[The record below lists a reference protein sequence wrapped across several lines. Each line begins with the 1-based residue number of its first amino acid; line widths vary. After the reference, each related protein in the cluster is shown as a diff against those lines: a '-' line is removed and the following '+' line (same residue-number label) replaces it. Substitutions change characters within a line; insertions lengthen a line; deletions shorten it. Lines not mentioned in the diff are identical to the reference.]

1 MAEQRPSPA
10 ARGYGPE
17 HRHLRRKVKREV
29 EAGQAYCWRC
39 LSEGK
44 TREQA
49 WIPPDSDWHLGHDDK
64 DRSVYRGAEH
74 VACNV
79 AVMAHRAP
87 RKRPVET
94 HPGLIDR

>member
-1 MAEQRPSPA
+1 MPRPSPA
-10 ARGYGPE
+10 ERGYDAN
-17 HRHLRRKVKREV
+17 HRRLRRKVKREV

-49 WIPPDSDWHLGHDDK
+49 FIPPGSQFHLGHDDH
-64 DRSVYRGAEH
+64 DRSIYRGAEH

-79 AVMAHRAP
+79 AVMAHRPP
-87 RKRPVET
+87 RERSSES
-94 HPGLIDR
+94 HPGLIG